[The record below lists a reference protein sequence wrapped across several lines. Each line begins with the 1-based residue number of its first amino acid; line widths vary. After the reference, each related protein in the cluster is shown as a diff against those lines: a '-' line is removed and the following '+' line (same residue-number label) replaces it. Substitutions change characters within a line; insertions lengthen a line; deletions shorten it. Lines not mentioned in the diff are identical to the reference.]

1 MKYVVIICFI
11 IWLYLLSVF
20 RRNKLNFW
28 LFIFGSVG
36 CFVFML
42 IFIEPLFTGPLT
54 KGVAVVAGFFG
65 KITGIYQSYFK
76 YGVLF
81 INSRDYSI
89 SLYIDY
95 ECSGIIEIMAFT
107 SMLCFY
113 SVYNFYEKL
122 IINIFGFIW
131 IFIANVLRIFTICA
145 LIYYYGNN
153 IYYFAHTI
161 FGRLIFYALSI
172 ALYYLVFTRS
182 QVLRQKIGSFRYE
195 NH

>member
-113 SVYNFYEKL
+113 SVYSFYEKL